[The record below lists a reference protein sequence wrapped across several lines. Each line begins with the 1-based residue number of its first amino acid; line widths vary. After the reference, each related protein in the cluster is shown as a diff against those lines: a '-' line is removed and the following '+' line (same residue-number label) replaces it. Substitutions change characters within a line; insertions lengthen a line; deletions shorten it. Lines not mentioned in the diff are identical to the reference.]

1 MIECGPNTKLFLFS
15 LSITERVTGGV
26 EQAEGIA
33 LNLARHT
40 GSSSR
45 SQTGQTRRKQV
56 KTLMKVKLAANN
68 VYFIETSWQ
77 DFKVSSKNVN
87 ETLQSGL
94 T

>member
-1 MIECGPNTKLFLFS
+1 
-15 LSITERVTGGV
+15 
-26 EQAEGIA
+26 
-33 LNLARHT
+33 
-40 GSSSR
+40 
-45 SQTGQTRRKQV
+45 
-56 KTLMKVKLAANN
+56 MKVKLAANN